1 MNLRHPT
8 GLPTALLGVDRSLV
22 IGVLNV
28 TPDSFSDGG
37 KFSDAQDA
45 IDFAV
50 ALHKQGADF
59 IDVGG
64 ESTRPGAVRVSAG
77 EEQRRVLEVIAG
89 LTAAGVPSS
98 IDTMHASSAAA
109 AVDAGAFLV
118 NDVSGGLADPQMLE
132 VIATL
137 EVPYVVMH
145 WRGHSTDM
153 NSMASYDD
161 VVAEVLVELGLRV
174 DAALAAG
181 ISRDAIVID
190 PGLGFAKEADHN
202 WAILKQLRSF
212 TETGYPVLIGASR
225 KRFIGSLL
233 ESSDGSVRPVDKRDV
248 ATDAISA
255 LAAAAGVWAVRVHD
269 VAGSVDAVRVGGAW
283 RRGKS

>member
-1 MNLRHPT
+1 MNLRQPT
-8 GLPTALLGVDRSLV
+8 GLPAALLGVDRTLV

-37 KFSDAQDA
+37 KFSNAQDA
-45 IDFAV
+45 VEFGI

-64 ESTRPGAVRVSAG
+64 ESTRPGAQRVSVG
-77 EEQRRVLEVIAG
+77 EEQRRVLEVIEG
-89 LTAAGVPSS
+89 LTAAGIPTS
-98 IDTMHASSAAA
+98 IDTMHASTAGA
-109 AVDAGAFLV
+109 AVEAGAFLV
-118 NDVSGGLADPQMLE
+118 NDVSGGLADPQMFE
-132 VIATL
+132 VVAAL

-145 WRGHSTDM
+145 WRGHSTNM
-153 NSMASYDD
+153 NSMASYGD
-161 VVAEVLVELGLRV
+161 VVTEVLAELGARV
-174 DAALAAG
+174 DAALTAG

-202 WAILKQLRSF
+202 WAILNHLHAF
-212 TETGYPVLIGASR
+212 NETGYPVLIGASR

-233 ESSDGSVRPVDKRDV
+233 SSNEGSVRPVDQRDV

-255 LAAAAGVWAVRVHD
+255 LAAAADVWAVRVHD
-269 VAGSVDAVRVGGAW
+269 VAGGIDAVRVGGAW

>member
-1 MNLRHPT
+1 
-8 GLPTALLGVDRSLV
+8 
-22 IGVLNV
+22 
-28 TPDSFSDGG
+28 
-37 KFSDAQDA
+37 
-45 IDFAV
+45 
-50 ALHKQGADF
+50 
-59 IDVGG
+59 
-64 ESTRPGAVRVSAG
+64 
-77 EEQRRVLEVIAG
+77 
-89 LTAAGVPSS
+89 
-98 IDTMHASSAAA
+98 
-109 AVDAGAFLV
+109 
-118 NDVSGGLADPQMLE
+118 MLE

>member
-1 MNLRHPT
+1 MNLRQPT
-8 GLPTALLGVDRSLV
+8 GLPAALLGVDRSLV

-37 KFSDAQDA
+37 KFSTAQDA
-45 IDFAV
+45 IDFGV
-50 ALHKQGADF
+50 SLHGQGADF

-64 ESTRPGAVRVSAG
+64 ESTRPGAERVSVG
-77 EEQRRVLEVIAG
+77 EEQHRVLDVIAG

-98 IDTMHASSAAA
+98 IDTMHASTAAA
-109 AVDAGAFLV
+109 AVAAGAFLV
-118 NDVSGGLADPQMLE
+118 NDVSGGLADPGMLE
-132 VIATL
+132 VIAEL
-137 EVPYVVMH
+137 EVPYVVLH
-145 WRGHSTDM
+145 WRGHSTQM
-153 NSMASYDD
+153 NSMATYGD
-161 VVAEVLVELGLRV
+161 VVAEVLQELGTQV

-181 ISRDAIVID
+181 VSRDAIVID

-202 WAILKQLRSF
+202 WAILNHLQALN
-212 TETGYPVLIGASR
+212 ETGYPVLIGASR

-233 ESSDGSVRPVDKRDV
+233 SASDGSVRPVDERDV

-269 VAGSVDAVRVGGAW
+269 VAGSVDAVRIGGAW

>member
-98 IDTMHASSAAA
+98 IDTMHASTAAA

>member
-1 MNLRHPT
+1 MNLRQPT
-8 GLPTALLGVDRSLV
+8 GLPAALLGVDRTLV

-37 KFSDAQDA
+37 KFSNAQDA

-50 ALHKQGADF
+50 SLHKQGADF

-64 ESTRPGAVRVSAG
+64 ESTRPGAQRVSVG
-77 EEQRRVLEVIAG
+77 EEQRRVLEVIEG
-89 LTAAGVPSS
+89 LTAAGVPTS
-98 IDTMHASSAAA
+98 IDTMHASTAAA

-118 NDVSGGLADPQMLE
+118 NDVSGGLADPQMFE
-132 VIATL
+132 VVAAL

-145 WRGHSTDM
+145 WRGHSTAM
-153 NSMASYDD
+153 NSMASYGD
-161 VVAEVLVELGLRV
+161 VVSEVLAELGARV
-174 DAALAAG
+174 DAALTAG

-202 WAILKQLRSF
+202 WAILNHLDAFK
-212 TETGYPVLIGASR
+212 ETGFPVLIGASR

-233 ESSDGSVRPVDKRDV
+233 SSSEGSARPVDQRDV

-255 LAAAAGVWAVRVHD
+255 LAAAEGVWAVRVHD